1 MNINIDIKDYVSEE
15 EIKDIIGDEIRRSVR
30 YHMNNEAELSRII
43 TNISYKELWKQIE
56 LEVPNCE
63 KTLKEKTIERIRN
76 ISDYD
81 IFRRK
86 DNFGAED
93 SLATKL
99 IDECVKENKNII
111 NDKVKNIFNELSNS
125 DLKYDIQGILEEYIE
140 KLFKKEE

>member
-15 EIKDIIGDEIRRSVR
+15 EIKDIINDEIRKSVR
-30 YHMNNEAELSRII
+30 YHLNNEAELSRII

-63 KTLKEKTIERIRN
+63 TLLKQKTIERIRN

-86 DNFGAED
+86 DAYIAED

-111 NDKVKNIFNELSNS
+111 NDKIKDIFNELSNS

-140 KLFKKEE
+140 KLFEKKN

>member
-1 MNINIDIKDYVSEE
+1 MNINIKDYISEE
-15 EIKDIIGDEIRRSVR
+15 EIKDIIKDEIRRSVA
-30 YHMNNEAELSRII
+30 YYMNTEAELSRII

-63 KTLKEKTIERIRN
+63 TLLKQKTIERIRQL
-76 ISDYD
+76 SSYD
-81 IFRRK
+81 VFRRK
-86 DNFGAED
+86 DIYGGEN

-111 NDKVKNIFNELSNS
+111 NDKIKNIFNELSNS

-140 KLFKKEE
+140 NLFKKGE